1 VRKSTPKIT
10 LPVKV
15 LKSLGVGVSKEQRE
29 RFNSLAMDRQIE
41 VRERLF
47 EQVTTSFEQFVLRRF
62 PEKERQQI
70 QELLRQ
76 SIALELEM
84 SLREGERQEQTL

>member
-1 VRKSTPKIT
+1 
-10 LPVKV
+10 
-15 LKSLGVGVSKEQRE
+15 
-29 RFNSLAMDRQIE
+29 MDRQIE
-41 VRERLF
+41 IRERLF

-84 SLREGERQEQTL
+84 SLREGERHEQTQ